1 MPVGLVSGL
10 TTGKRVGMDF
20 LKRKKG
26 LKWGPRG
33 NGFLSDMRGGVWLC
47 VCVGG
52 RGREG
57 EEELSKSYFWEFLIL
72 GTRVM

>member
-1 MPVGLVSGL
+1 MGLVSGL

-33 NGFLSDMRGGVWLC
+33 NGFLSDMRRWGMT
-47 VCVGG
+47 VCVWEGG
-52 RGREG
+52 EERGR
-57 EEELSKSYFWEFLIL
+57 KSCR
-72 GTRVM
+72 RVIFGNF